1 MSNRAHRPLLALA
14 AALSLAA
21 CSNGEQATAPSS
33 GDVAVNTDAP
43 VTARPRQTRTVPV
56 DVQGVTDVGATV
68 RVKQVD
74 LAEDATV
81 VDVSVSFSSNMT
93 NNVKMASSDT
103 FIETPGGQRLMLK
116 EPDGNPELNIV
127 KGDTMEGR
135 LVFLGAVPTN
145 ADRIF
150 LVFNQGSTSDS
161 IIGPYLRLEIPL
173 TAGAAAGAAR

>member
-1 MSNRAHRPLLALA
+1 MFKSAARPVILI
-14 AALSLAA
+14 AALTLGA
-21 CSNGEQATAPSS
+21 CSQGGDAGAAPNAST
-33 GDVAVNTDAP
+33 GVDVNAP
-43 VTARPRQTRTVPV
+43 VTASPRQTRTIDV
-56 DVQGVTDVGATV
+56 DVQGVTEVGATV

-93 NNVKMASSDT
+93 NNVKMATDDT

-116 EPDGNPELNIV
+116 EPDGNPELNIQ

-135 LVFLGAVPTN
+135 LVFLGAVPQD

-173 TAGAAAGAAR
+173 RASAAAAGAAR